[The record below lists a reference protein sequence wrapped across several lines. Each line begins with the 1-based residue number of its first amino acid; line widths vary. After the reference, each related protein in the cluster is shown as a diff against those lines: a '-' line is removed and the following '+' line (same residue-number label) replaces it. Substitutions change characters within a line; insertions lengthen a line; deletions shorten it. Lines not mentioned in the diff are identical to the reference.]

1 MLEELKQQVYE
12 ANMLLPEYKLITF
25 TWGNVSGIDREKG
38 LIAIKPSGVEYDK
51 LKPEDMVIVALEDGK
66 VVEGDLNP
74 SSDTDTHL
82 ELYRK
87 FPNIGGV
94 VHTHSQ
100 WATIWAQ
107 AGKDINAYGTTH
119 ADYFNGPIPCTR
131 VMTDTEI
138 EGDYE
143 LNTGKVIV
151 ETFNDMDINPDY
163 MPAVLVKSHGPFTWG
178 KDPHEA
184 VHNAVVLDQLAMM
197 AFYTEQLAG
206 GAYQMQDVL
215 LNKHFYRKHGEN
227 AYYGQN

>member
-151 ETFNDMDINPDY
+151 ETFNDMDINPVC
-163 MPAVLVKSHGPFTWG
+163 PALYFKGKALHICGFCQSDLCPVMLSGFFLQFSMDTRSFCCPVKAAKT
-178 KDPHEA
+178 A
-184 VHNAVVLDQLAMM
+184 VNAA
-197 AFYTEQLAG
+197 
-206 GAYQMQDVL
+206 
-215 LNKHFYRKHGEN
+215 
-227 AYYGQN
+227 